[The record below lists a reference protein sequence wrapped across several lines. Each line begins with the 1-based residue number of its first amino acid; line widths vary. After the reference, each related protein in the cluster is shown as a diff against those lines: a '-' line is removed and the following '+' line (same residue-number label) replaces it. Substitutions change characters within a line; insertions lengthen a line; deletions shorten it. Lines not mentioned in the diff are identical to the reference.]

1 MFVGN
6 VLLTHYPINLLPFYP
21 LHVNEEGLGGA
32 EFQKHV
38 EPYWYVVV
46 VVGDVEVYDAL
57 VLAVFQFHVRQLQA
71 LVLASVVGLNGLSSL
86 EAQLCGCASVAV
98 GNGEV
103 YVVSFLPSCRI
114 EGACP

>member
-1 MFVGN
+1 M
-6 VLLTHYPINLLPFYP
+6 
-21 LHVNEEGLGGA
+21 
-32 EFQKHV
+32 
-38 EPYWYVVV
+38 VV

-71 LVLASVVGLNGLSSL
+71 LVLASVVGLNGFPSL
-86 EAQLCGCASVAV
+86 EAQFCGCASVAV